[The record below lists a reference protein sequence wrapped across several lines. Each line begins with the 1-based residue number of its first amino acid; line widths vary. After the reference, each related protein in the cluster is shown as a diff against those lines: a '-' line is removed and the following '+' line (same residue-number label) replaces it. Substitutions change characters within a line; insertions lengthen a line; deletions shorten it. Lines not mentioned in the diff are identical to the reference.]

1 MRQNDIF
8 TVDFCIFRE
17 FIFPTPLI
25 ERLIQQDEILIID
38 FESFKQ
44 LCNS

>member
-1 MRQNDIF
+1 MIF
-8 TVDFCIFRE
+8 LPFISVFFRE

-25 ERLIQQDEILIID
+25 VRLIEQDESLIID

>member
-1 MRQNDIF
+1 MIF
-8 TVDFCIFRE
+8 LPLISVFFRE

-25 ERLIQQDEILIID
+25 ERLIEQDEFLIID